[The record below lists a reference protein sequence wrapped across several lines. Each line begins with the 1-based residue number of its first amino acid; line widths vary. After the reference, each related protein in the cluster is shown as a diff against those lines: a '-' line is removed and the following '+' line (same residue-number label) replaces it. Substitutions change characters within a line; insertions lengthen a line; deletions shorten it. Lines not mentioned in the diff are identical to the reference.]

1 MDAPAGL
8 SGNAGP
14 PAGRSLAQNP
24 DVGARTGG
32 LGACLA
38 CISGLLGRLLMH
50 RILRVARGIL
60 VRPVRS
66 HIVHDRM
73 CSAISLGAGEPQPRV
88 CIAARLQSSPV
99 QFLALSFRSSLC
111 CSPVDSILVRAA
123 APLDFPPDKNGVR
136 ELLPN
141 HAIRL
146 LQARATR
153 ADSN

>member
-1 MDAPAGL
+1 MHTSTYRIGPMDAPAGL

-14 PAGRSLAQNP
+14 PASRSMAQNP

-38 CISGLLGRLLMH
+38 CISGLLGRLL
-50 RILRVARGIL
+50 I
-60 VRPVRS
+60 RPARS
-66 HIVHDRM
+66 HILHDSMR
-73 CSAISLGAGEPQPRV
+73 SAISLGAGEPQPRV
-88 CIAARLQSSPV
+88 WNAAQLQSSPV

-111 CSPVDSILVRAA
+111 SSTVDSILVRAA

-146 LQARATR
+146 LQARVTK